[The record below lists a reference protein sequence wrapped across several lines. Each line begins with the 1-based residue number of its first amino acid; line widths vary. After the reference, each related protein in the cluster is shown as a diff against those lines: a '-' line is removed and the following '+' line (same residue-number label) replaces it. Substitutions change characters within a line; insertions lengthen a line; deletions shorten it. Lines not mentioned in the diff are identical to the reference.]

1 MTVKAA
7 KIKPQKWKTVVH
19 MQKSRAGVTG
29 KLNLLL
35 NQVEI
40 NPKNSTRRFKGS
52 KKYQWV
58 KGSNT
63 TILFDCRKLNLC
75 QLSYN

>member
-7 KIKPQKWKTVVH
+7 KIIPQKWKTVVH
-19 MQKSRAGVTG
+19 MQKGSAGVTR
-29 KLNLLL
+29 KLNLFL

-40 NPKNSTRRFKGS
+40 NPKKSIRRYKGS
-52 KKYQWV
+52 NKYQWI

-63 TILFDCRKLNLC
+63 TILFDCSKIGFM
-75 QLSYN
+75 ST